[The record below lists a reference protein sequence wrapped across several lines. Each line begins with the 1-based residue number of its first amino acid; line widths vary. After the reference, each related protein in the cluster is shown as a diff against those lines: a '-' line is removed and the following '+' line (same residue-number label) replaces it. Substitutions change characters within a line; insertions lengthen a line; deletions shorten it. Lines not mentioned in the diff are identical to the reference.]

1 MHVWFRWIFYLNP
14 GAYAFESLMANEFG
28 GLELQCQPPQLVP
41 FGPGYENLDL
51 DNQGCTVLG
60 AGPSGLIDGETYV
73 HAQYGYS
80 TGHIWRGFGVLMGFW
95 VFFIA
100 CTSLA
105 FELRDSNSGSSTLL
119 YRRSGWGKKTDDK
132 SQEVS
137 RGKAGRDWS
146 PSSKSVRQS
155 TFSWHNL
162 DYYVKHQGQQK
173 QLLDKVFGYVQPGS
187 LVALMGSSGAGKTT

>member
-28 GLELQCQPPQLVP
+28 GRHLECVPPQLVP
-41 FGPGYENLDL
+41 FGSGYDGVGLEN
-51 DNQGCTVLG
+51 QACTVLG
-60 AGPSGLIDGETYV
+60 ADSSGMISGEAYV
-73 HAQYGYS
+73 SAQYSYS
-80 TGHIWRGFGVLMGFW
+80 TGHIWRGFGVLVGFW

-105 FELRDSNSGSSTLL
+105 FELRGTNSGAGTLL
-119 YRRSGWGKKTDDK
+119 YRRPGFGEKLIKKRKRSGSSK
-132 SQEVS
+132 
-137 RGKAGRDWS
+137 GRRELP
-146 PSSKSVRQS
+146 PSSTSVRQS
-155 TFSWHNL
+155 TFSWNNL

-173 QLLDKVFGYVQPGS
+173 QLLHKVFGFVQPGS